1 MAMRLFVTLLFL
13 LQSHVALAVQFTI
26 MGDMPYGSDSQ
37 TLEKY
42 NALIRQ
48 INSAGSE
55 FAVHVGDIKSGS
67 SMCSDEM
74 YRTQKEFF
82 SKITKPF
89 IYTPGDNEWT
99 DCSRLSNGS
108 FDPLE
113 RLDKIREI
121 FFDTQYFNNN
131 TKIGLVN
138 QSEFG
143 KHPLF
148 IENQQWTA
156 ENTLFVTI
164 HIVGSNNN
172 LGARDEKSSKSFLA
186 RNKANQAWLSRSFE
200 KLKTENRDALVIIF
214 HADPFTDWFTPN
226 PTNLGTGFTEI
237 IENTLLPLGL
247 TTNKPIFI
255 FHGDTH
261 IFRQDRP
268 FVYQGIP
275 VKHIQRIVVPGAAD
289 MRALFVDIEPNRNP
303 MIKIEPLS
311 AN

>member
-1 MAMRLFVTLLFL
+1 MVMRLFITFLFL
-13 LQSHVALAVQFTI
+13 LQAHLALAVQFTI

-42 NALIRQ
+42 KSLIRL
-48 INSAGSE
+48 INSTSAE
-55 FAVHVGDIKSGS
+55 FAVHLGDIKSGS
-67 SMCSDEM
+67 SMCSDE
-74 YRTQKEFF
+74 TFQSQKEFF
-82 SKITKPF
+82 LMIDKPF

-99 DCSRLSNGS
+99 DCSRLSNGG

-113 RLDKIREI
+113 RLDKIRKI

-131 TKIGLVN
+131 KTIGLVN

-148 IENQQWTA
+148 IENQQWTVD
-156 ENTLFVTI
+156 NTLFVTI

-172 LGARDEKSSKSFLA
+172 LGARGTKSSESFLA
-186 RNKANQAWLSRSFE
+186 RNKANQDWLSRSFE
-200 KLKTENRDALVIIF
+200 KLKTEGRDALVIIF

-226 PTNLGTGFTEI
+226 PTNSGTGFTDI
-237 IENTLLPLGL
+237 LENTLLPLGL
-247 TTNKPIFI
+247 TTDKPIFV

-268 FVYQGIP
+268 FVYQGAP

-289 MRALFVDIEPNRNP
+289 MRTLFVDIEPNRKP
-303 MIKIEPLS
+303 MIKIELLT